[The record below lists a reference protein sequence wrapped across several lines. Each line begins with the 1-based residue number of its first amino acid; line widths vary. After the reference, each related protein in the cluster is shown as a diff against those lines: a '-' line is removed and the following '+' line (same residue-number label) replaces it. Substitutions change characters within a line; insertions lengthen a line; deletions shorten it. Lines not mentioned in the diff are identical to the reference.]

1 MELTVYGMYVLLI
14 MIYKCMIVEGLGSA
28 GAVFHRI
35 VPAMEP
41 SDFKTLVTELPCMN
55 NKE

>member
-1 MELTVYGMYVLLI
+1 
-14 MIYKCMIVEGLGSA
+14 MIVEGLGSA